1 MENKIRTPFRS
12 IGLGVVAG
20 TLVVTVLGLVVWYQ
34 ATGPAVVWHQAPG
47 PASPGPYD
55 YEGTKLGDA
64 APGFRLVD
72 QNGVSRSLEDFRG
85 KVVVLTLLDPVC
97 TDICPVYAY
106 HYRLAYQAL
115 GQNAAK
121 VAFVAFNANDE
132 KTSVDDVAA
141 ATRKW
146 GVDEIPTWH
155 FLTGSPE
162 ELRAV
167 WGAWGM
173 HASGKPKPDKPDEKE
188 HSPAIFVID
197 QAGQRRWYISLN
209 YEGAPPASALIV
221 KHVKALLA
229 EKLAVNARGPRRRR
243 NRRKDPIVL
252 RLARPRTR
260 SCG

>member
-1 MENKIRTPFRS
+1 MRTENKIRTFRS
-12 IGLGVVAG
+12 IGLGVAAG
-20 TLVVTVLGLVVWYQ
+20 LLVIGVLGAIAWYQ
-34 ATGPAVVWHQAPG
+34 ARERADYRE
-47 PASPGPYD
+47 SPGPYD

-72 QNGVSRSLEDFRG
+72 QNGASRSLEDFRG

-106 HYRLAYQAL
+106 HNRLAYQAL
-115 GQNAAK
+115 GQDAAK
-121 VAFVAFNANDE
+121 VAFLAFNANDE
-132 KTSVDDVAA
+132 KTSVEDVMA
-141 ATRKW
+141 ATKKW

-162 ELRAV
+162 ALRAV

-173 HASGKPKPDKPDEKE
+173 HASGKPKPDNPDEKE

-229 EKLAVNARGPRRRR
+229 EERRQ
-243 NRRKDPIVL
+243 
-252 RLARPRTR
+252 
-260 SCG
+260 